1 MTQSSSPLTQEDVE
15 RLLKDPSAD
24 GRSEVAAK
32 MGRALDSDL
41 SANERGM
48 AEQVLLM
55 LARDAAVQV
64 RAALAESI
72 RHSAHVPREVAM
84 RLARDVD
91 QVAFPLLRF
100 SESLTEDDLVELVA
114 STDDS
119 GRDELAQ
126 RRTVSSR
133 LAERLIELGNEGTV
147 VRLMQNEGAEIDEV
161 SFSRAVDRFGA
172 ASGVPEAIAH
182 RRLIPP
188 RIAERLVAMVSET
201 VRQYLVSHHAMSPD
215 VASDLILE
223 SRDRALKDLTGGD
236 VARESAIALARRL
249 HGNGTLTPAL
259 ILRALCLGDISFCEA
274 GMSVLSG
281 VPLINAQK
289 LMHDAGGKGF
299 EALYQRSGLPEQQLD
314 LFRVAMQVADETD
327 FDGEQDGFERRRRRI
342 IERILT
348 FREGASG
355 EEIEYLVQ
363 KLESLAAEPIAQH
376 A

>member
-1 MTQSSSPLTQEDVE
+1 MTQTSAPLSQEDVE
-15 RLLKDPSAD
+15 RLLQDPSAD
-24 GRSEVAAK
+24 GRSEVA
-32 MGRALDSDL
+32 GRVGQSIESDL
-41 SANERGM
+41 SAGERAL

-72 RHSAHVPREVAM
+72 RHSAHVPREVAL

-100 SESLTEDDLVELVA
+100 SESLTDDDLSELVE

-126 RRTVSSR
+126 RRTVSAR

-147 VRLMQNEGAEIDEV
+147 VRLMQNEGAEIDEI
-161 SFSRAVDRFGA
+161 SFTRAVERFGA
-172 ASGVPEAIAH
+172 ASNVPDAIAH

-188 RIAERLVAMVSET
+188 RIAERLVQMVSDS

-259 ILRALCLGDISFCEA
+259 ILRALCLGDTGFCEA

-281 VPLINAQK
+281 VPLINTQK
-289 LMHDAGGKGF
+289 LIHDAGGKGF
-299 EALYQRSGLPEQQLD
+299 EALYQRSGLPEPQLD
-314 LFRVAMQVADETD
+314 LFRIAMQVADETD
-327 FDGEQDGFERRRRRI
+327 FDGEADAFERRRRRI

-348 FREGASG
+348 FREGAAG

-363 KLESLAAEPIAQH
+363 KLESLEPEQH
-376 A
+376 AAA